1 MIEISSEKIIEKL
14 IESNKS
20 FKSNHEVSWDSG
32 KPRMR
37 LAILTCM
44 DCRINPFAICDIS
57 VGDAHVI
64 RNAGARVTEDSIRS
78 LVISHKFMETTTWCI
93 IHHTECGMHALSEEI
108 ITDLLKQDLESAVLE
123 DGIWKNPERKSTKN
137 KKPGSNYAEHIHWYT
152 FEDQRKTL
160 ISDIEVLR
168 KHPLVPSHIDIFG
181 FIFDINSG
189 ELKLID

>member
-1 MIEISSEKIIEKL
+1 MIEISSEKIIQKL

-20 FKSNHEVSWDSG
+20 FTSNHEVSWDSG

-78 LVISHKFMETTTWCI
+78 VSYTHLT
-93 IHHTECGMHALSEEI
+93 L
-108 ITDLLKQDLESAVLE
+108 
-123 DGIWKNPERKSTKN
+123 PTKR
-137 KKPGSNYAEHIHWYT
+137 S
-152 FEDQRKTL
+152 
-160 ISDIEVLR
+160 V
-168 KHPLVPSHIDIFG
+168 
-181 FIFDINSG
+181 
-189 ELKLID
+189 

>member
-1 MIEISSEKIIEKL
+1 MLEQIDSFL
-14 IESNKS
+14 I
-20 FKSNHEVSWDSG
+20 VAA
-32 KPRMR
+32 
-37 LAILTCM
+37 L
-44 DCRINPFAICDIS
+44 PFDICDITVVES
-57 VGDAHVI
+57 HVI
-64 RNAGARVTEDSIRS
+64 RNDGSRVTEESIRS

-108 ITDLLKQDLESAVLE
+108 ITDLLKDDLESAVLE
-123 DGIWKNPERKSTKN
+123 DGIWKNPERESTKN

-160 ISDIEVLR
+160 ISDIEVL
-168 KHPLVPSHIDIFG
+168 KNHPLVPSHIDIFG

>member
-1 MIEISSEKIIEKL
+1 MIEISSEKIIQKL

-20 FKSNHEVSWDSG
+20 FKSNYEVSWDSG

-78 LVISHKFMETTTWCI
+78 LVISH
-93 IHHTECGMHALSEEI
+93 
-108 ITDLLKQDLESAVLE
+108 
-123 DGIWKNPERKSTKN
+123 
-137 KKPGSNYAEHIHWYT
+137 
-152 FEDQRKTL
+152 
-160 ISDIEVLR
+160 
-168 KHPLVPSHIDIFG
+168 
-181 FIFDINSG
+181 
-189 ELKLID
+189 